1 MAISKL
7 HEEMITTIDH
17 FPLINDEELADVFHI
32 TIKDLHAHIR
42 EINLDQEYISKNTIG
57 YYVNKTVD
65 KQWEKLRTTIVFA
78 DYEMSEKSTQK
89 KLESL
94 KKDIVITGIYY
105 LYQPISSSKTEFM
118 INTTNFHPSMQV
130 PIVYVSPALNRHDI
144 RLIRKAIGEIKREAI
159 KSI

>member
-7 HEEMITTIDH
+7 HEQMIDTIDQA
-17 FPLINDEELADVFHI
+17 PLINDEELAAVFHMSI
-32 TIKDLHAHIR
+32 MELHRHIR
-42 EINLDQEYISKNTIG
+42 EINLDQEYIAKSAIG
-57 YYVNKTVD
+57 YYINKAID
-65 KQWEKLRTTIVFA
+65 QQWKKLRTTIVFA

-118 INTTNFHPSMQV
+118 INTTNFHPTMQV
-130 PIVYVSPALNRHDI
+130 PIVYVSPKLNRHDI
-144 RLIRKAIGEIKREAI
+144 RTIRKAINDIRREAM
-159 KSI
+159 